1 MDRAERRARIKGF
14 YMRPSGKAYL
24 VSLTATLLAL
34 SGCSTLPHSGPD
46 NRAIESQASVYLA
59 AQKQEQAPYALVDLT
74 PNVLA
79 FFPLESRKSLSS
91 GFGPSRKGPPAL
103 PLGVGDVVSITL
115 FESAAGG
122 LFIPA
127 DAGSRPG
134 NFITLPNQTVDTR
147 GLINVPY
154 AGSIRAAG
162 RLPEEIRADIE
173 QRLADRAIEPQVV
186 INLVQSRSSQ
196 ISVLGDVNSAAKIE
210 INPSGERVLDA
221 ISAAGGLSAPG
232 REVYVTLQRGSTTAT
247 VPFEELLSNPRE
259 NIFLYPGDV
268 VYVNRE
274 RRTYLAFGASGL
286 SGRVDFDESN
296 LTLAEALGK
305 VGGLLDSRADAAQ
318 IFLYRLV
325 DTATLA
331 RMGVQVEGNAGKA
344 GGQYPVIFRLNLR
357 KPDGLFLA
365 QKFAM
370 HDKDI
375 LYVSNSDS
383 TEVTKFLAVVNS
395 VTSGVAGPATDAA
408 LIRGAERTLR

>member
-1 MDRAERRARIKGF
+1 
-14 YMRPSGKAYL
+14 MRSYGKAYFAS
-24 VSLTATLLAL
+24 VASALLAL
-34 SGCSTLPHSGPD
+34 SGCSTLPRSGPD
-46 NRAIESQASVYLA
+46 DQAIERQASVYLA
-59 AQKQEQAPYALVDLT
+59 AQKTEQTPYALVDLT
-74 PNVLA
+74 ANVLG
-79 FFPLESRKSLSS
+79 FFPLEANKTLST
-91 GFGPSRKGPPAL
+91 GFGPSRKGPPSL

-147 GLINVPY
+147 GQINVPY
-154 AGSIRAAG
+154 AGAIRAAG

-196 ISVLGDVNSAAKIE
+196 ISVLGDVNGAAKIE
-210 INPSGERVLDA
+210 INPNGERVLDA
-221 ISAAGGLSAPG
+221 ISGAGGLSAPG
-232 REVYVTLQRGSTTAT
+232 RESYVTLQRGSTTAT

-274 RRTYLAFGASGL
+274 RRTFLAFGASGL

-296 LTLAEALGK
+296 LTLAEAIGK
-305 VGGLLDSRADAAQ
+305 VGGLLDSRADPAQ
-318 IFLYRLV
+318 VFLYRLV
-325 DTATLA
+325 DAQTLA
-331 RMGVQVEGNAGKA
+331 RMGVQTGVTK
-344 GGQYPVIFRLNLR
+344 GGDGQFPVIFRLNLR

-365 QKFAM
+365 QKFGM
-370 HDKDI
+370 RDKDI
-375 LYVSNSDS
+375 LYISNSDS
-383 TEVTKFLAVVNS
+383 AEVTKFLAVVNT
-395 VTSGVAGPATDAA
+395 VTSGVAGPATDAV
-408 LIRGAERTLR
+408 LVRNAERTLR